1 MRTSIRKS
9 AHNNTIK
16 NAEQMANCYNK
27 KKRVTTEEFV
37 INQSVSIAIPLN
49 ERTSSDVRRYPAKV
63 IEVCGG
69 DRLKQYIVATQ
80 HSSLKT
86 LSVVGIHRGMS
97 GM

>member
-1 MRTSIRKS
+1 
-9 AHNNTIK
+9 
-16 NAEQMANCYNK
+16 MANCYNK

-69 DRLKQYIVATQ
+69 DRLKQYIVATR
-80 HSSLKT
+80 HGSLKNT
-86 LSVVGIHRGMS
+86 FRGGYSQRYVGDVVSIHFQRHILA
-97 GM
+97 